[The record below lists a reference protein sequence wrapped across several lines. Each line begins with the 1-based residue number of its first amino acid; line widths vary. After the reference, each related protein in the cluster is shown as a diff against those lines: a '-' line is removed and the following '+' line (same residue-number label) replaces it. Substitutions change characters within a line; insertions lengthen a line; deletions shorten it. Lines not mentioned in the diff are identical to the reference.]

1 MPLRYPPRV
10 RFTALSAVVA
20 GLLLLGPAVQ
30 ARGDGAL
37 TLDVA
42 FFSNGA
48 ISVTLPDGTP
58 VGSTNG
64 APTVIPAGFYQVVM
78 SGPGG
83 CIQLPLFDLSGP
95 GASVVGDMSGG
106 ETTAEVHNA
115 YFLPNTTYTWRTD
128 TANTNVIHTFMTS
141 GTVAGAAPGTSGGQG
156 QGATTPTS
164 EDIVGSAILPFRG
177 TLTGAVSASGRL
189 TFAFRGKSV
198 TTLAPGRYR
207 LAVSDRSTTS
217 GFFLQR
223 LKRTV
228 TVTGAVFTG
237 KRSPTISLTAGTWAF
252 TPVRGA
258 KPVYSIVVA

>member
-1 MPLRYPPRV
+1 M
-10 RFTALSAVVA
+10 
-20 GLLLLGPAVQ
+20 
-30 ARGDGAL
+30 
-37 TLDVA
+37 
-42 FFSNGA
+42 
-48 ISVTLPDGTP
+48 
-58 VGSTNG
+58 
-64 APTVIPAGFYQVVM
+64 IPAGFYQVVM

-128 TANTNVIHTFMTS
+128 TANTNVIHTFMTC
-141 GTVAGAAPGTSGGQG
+141 GTVAGAGTGTSGGQG

-164 EDIVGSAILPFRG
+164 KGIIVGSAKLPVRG
-177 TLTGAVSASGRL
+177 TLTGAVSAFGRL
-189 TFAFRGKSV
+189 TVAFRGKSV
-198 TTLAPGRYR
+198 TTLEPGRYR
-207 LAVSDRSTTS
+207 VAVSDRSATS

-228 TVTGAVFTG
+228 TVTGAVLTG

-252 TPVRGA
+252 TPVPGA
-258 KPVYSIVVA
+258 KPVYSIAVA